1 MILCRR
7 NLKKQS
13 WWSWEEKQTQ
23 YNTTWSGFW
32 TQLELFG
39 ISQQQENSCLFFFLN
54 KILSNENFIEFWSAY
69 LQSVTAGEMD
79 HQTHVGTPTSAGIG
93 GDERGMER
101 AKKEEAQMTKDGR
114 RRWNTLCPQ
123 AASTYQNTPAF
134 WFFWLLPATEYL
146 TGTHHD
152 RSSDAGKSH

>member
-1 MILCRR
+1 M
-7 NLKKQS
+7 
-13 WWSWEEKQTQ
+13 
-23 YNTTWSGFW
+23 
-32 TQLELFG
+32 
-39 ISQQQENSCLFFFLN
+39 
-54 KILSNENFIEFWSAY
+54 Y
-69 LQSVTAGEMD
+69 LQSATAGGMD

-101 AKKEEAQMTKDGR
+101 AEKEEAQMTKDGR

-134 WFFWLLPATEYL
+134 RFFWLLPATEYL